1 MTNGDNMNI
10 QLIRHETLDVS
21 MSIISLIYN
30 ARSEMNDPGTTE
42 SRKEILKSTITK
54 WEALRNKIK
63 KQFEEQDI

>member
-21 MSIISLIYN
+21 LSIISLIHD
-30 ARSEMNDPGTTE
+30 ARREMNDPGTTE
-42 SRKEILKSTITK
+42 YRKKVLKSTITK
-54 WEALRNKIK
+54 WETLRSKIK